1 VETAERK
8 KVELEA
14 NRRLGGRF
22 LFTFGVMMLLYFG
35 ATLDLQWKGNEG
47 PGARPVAAALVATN
61 QWVRGTLIEPYQR
74 GIAAVAA
81 ALLGAIGHEA
91 EARGREIRSSNFAV
105 VITSGCDAIEPSLL
119 LGAAILCSPAASRA
133 KLAGF
138 IVGAAAIASLNIV
151 RVVTLWVIGRHW
163 RAAFDTAHFTIWPFL
178 IILFT
183 AGAFLLWLR
192 LVAKGRHA
200 APGPAA

>member
-1 VETAERK
+1 
-8 KVELEA
+8 
-14 NRRLGGRF
+14 
-22 LFTFGVMMLLYFG
+22 
-35 ATLDLQWKGNEG
+35 
-47 PGARPVAAALVATN
+47 
-61 QWVRGTLIEPYQR
+61 
-74 GIAAVAA
+74 
-81 ALLGAIGHEA
+81 
-91 EARGREIRSSNFAV
+91 
-105 VITSGCDAIEPSLL
+105 
-119 LGAAILCSPAASRA
+119 
-133 KLAGF
+133 
-138 IVGAAAIASLNIV
+138 VGAAAIASLNIV